1 MSKTFHE
8 LFVNN
13 EEYTLYND
21 YAIAND
27 DLGKDEKKVKNK
39 LLYRDIYSDL
49 SKIYPVLSELLMDVD
64 NLPKPVRLPLKKAM
78 VRTYLMR
85 YIDISSYI
93 VDPRKSE
100 METKEIIREVKKN
113 DGEFK
118 KLKESSGIE
127 QENDLGEWK
136 KAFVNY
142 YVSMYVATM
151 LAVQDQIHL
160 KFELLADHNNNEQN
174 SKLFNISLQS
184 EIKRMN
190 EVNHEIMN
198 KIYNEVYP
206 NLRILLLEDEEL
218 RKEIYNTLKKY
229 MENGFINNSVLDELI
244 NYGIVNREFLINNN
258 VNINKIALT
267 RTSQELVK
275 LIEYGVI
282 EQDDIDMYIDEKEVV
297 DENRNK
303 KLPERIRM
311 YKLISDTNLLI
322 LYLNGEVSSEE
333 IKNRKFDIV
342 NMLADHRLDTTRLI
356 SLKQR
361 LLQDR
366 NKSKANLILNE
377 FPTKKDIVQLVKDEK
392 ITISEMMDLDQIGLC
407 DDNCILDVFEQNK
420 EFDEYDKMKLKAF
433 FDFEKINQAIQN
445 EDWRL
450 VNFFKNK
457 LADKE
462 EILSIE
468 SLIAKDK
475 SVSEMIDLNKQGLI
489 SITILEKKLENKN
502 LLDEF
507 EDGNINKEELLY
519 LYNLSIIPTEDFALI
534 ISDEQD
540 QNTLLKAYD
549 EDKLSLN
556 KLKDV
561 NIKLA
566 EMNDQMNG
574 ELAED
579 LCDSGILNKE
589 GILFDL
595 YIANVLNIK
604 QIQKYYQKGKIQDEE
619 IQGRC
624 LQGTVDNVQ
633 LQELYYNGLIGSI
646 TIDKIVEQG
655 IITKKEGAKI
665 IKTASVEHV
674 ISDILNA
681 EIMDVKDYID
691 PIFSNGNSNYTET
704 RKHEDQGEEEK
715 TKNKQSRHIVIDPRI
730 RDEFIKQLGFTSKIM
745 QKEKTFLN
753 GYELYYNP
761 ENDMVIAEALIK
773 EKNGEKKYA
782 YGDATYIFHISQIT
796 RMINSTK
803 TDIIEELKEKD
814 IEIRRVRHAYTRW
827 AHNVSDAVDELEGKR
842 KSKYDEQEII
852 ELVSSIRTP
861 EQQAELNQLK
871 SEISEGIYNVDDGRC
886 I

>member
-13 EEYTLYND
+13 DEYLIYNDFAIRDDKYKNASKNEKNQLLYN
-21 YAIAND
+21 N
-27 DLGKDEKKVKNK
+27 V
-39 LLYRDIYSDL
+39 YSDL
-49 SKIYPVLSELLMDVD
+49 NGVFPVLIDLLKDVD
-64 NLPKPVRLPLKKAM
+64 NLPKKVRIPLKEAL

-85 YIDISSYI
+85 FMDVTGYI
-93 VDPRKSE
+93 VDPKRSDA
-100 METKEIIREVKKN
+100 EIKQIIKEVKNNKE
-113 DGEFK
+113 GYES
-118 KLKESSGIE
+118 LKQSIGIKE
-127 QENDLGEWK
+127 ENDLREWK
-136 KAFVNY
+136 NAFVNY
-142 YVSMYVATM
+142 YISMYISAM
-151 LAVQDQIHL
+151 LAAQDEIHL
-160 KFELLADHNNNEQN
+160 ELQLLLDRDNKKNRGNQ
-174 SKLFNISLQS
+174 SIKSLQS
-184 EIKRMN
+184 EIDKMN
-190 EVNHEIMN
+190 TLNHEIMK
-198 KIYNEVYP
+198 KIYNEIYP
-206 NLRILLLEDEEL
+206 NLRALLAKDEET
-218 RKEIYNTLKKY
+218 REEVYNTFESY
-229 MENGFINNSVLDELI
+229 IENGFLNSNTLDELI
-244 NYGIVNREFLINNN
+244 DNGIVSRQFLIDNGINL
-258 VNINKIALT
+258 NKIALT
-267 RTSQELVK
+267 RTSNELVN

-282 EQDDIDMYIDEKEVV
+282 EQYDIDLYIDAKEVV

-311 YKLISDTNLLI
+311 YKLISDSNLLI
-322 LYLNGEVSSEE
+322 LYLNGELSSEE
-333 IKNRKFDIV
+333 IKNRKFNIV
-342 NMLADHRLDTTRLI
+342 SMLSDHKLDTIQLI
-356 SLKQR
+356 SLKQK
-361 LLQDR
+361 LMQDR
-366 NKSKANLILNE
+366 NKSKAALILNA
-377 FPTKKDIVQLVKDEK
+377 FPSKKDIVRLVKDGK
-392 ITISEMMDLDQIGLC
+392 LSINEMMDLDQIGLC
-407 DDNCILDVFEQNK
+407 DNDCILDVYEQK
-420 EFDEYDKMKLKAF
+420 QDIDERDKMKLKAF

-468 SLIAKDK
+468 SLITKDK

-604 QIQKYYQKGKIQDEE
+604 HIQKYYQSGKIQDED

-624 LQGTVDNVQ
+624 LEGMVDQVQ

-655 IITKKEGAKI
+655 IITKKEGANI

-715 TKNKQSRHIVIDPRI
+715 NKKKLSRHIVIDPRI

-871 SEISEGIYNVDDGRC
+871 SEISE
-886 I
+886 